1 MLALDA
7 YLRSDYA
14 AALAAADLAACGGSV
29 DGFKGLRDQAVRLRE
44 ASKQALGDVKLRRT
58 YRVAIDYELPPLPR
72 GVDFKDQAWA
82 YYLEAIRA
90 ARMRNVPG
98 CQLLVYKGICAARG
112 TKDHPAVWFLKKL
125 GKAMR
130 GNGKERRFAAD
141 FDPQDAETAGYV
153 LDKLGLVKPSPAALQ
168 SPAWINAAKAL
179 VAYDRGSWNSACRH
193 VNVARNLPGP
203 ERDHLETILQR
214 ILTRLPPGVGSRTR
228 SNGTQGV
235 AHIVG
240 MGVSGST
247 PHRRL

>member
-44 ASKQALGDVKLRRT
+44 ASKQALGDVSLRRT

-72 GVDFKDQAWA
+72 NVDFKDKSWA

-90 ARMRNVPG
+90 ARMRDVPK
-98 CQLLVYKGICAARG
+98 CQLLVYKGISAARG

-130 GNGKERRFAAD
+130 GNGKERRFAVD
-141 FDPQDAETAGYV
+141 FDPQDAETACYV
-153 LDKLGLVKPSPAALQ
+153 LDKLGLVKPSRFALE
-168 SPAWINAAKAL
+168 SPAWISAAKAL
-179 VAYDRGSWNSACRH
+179 VAFDRGSWNSAYRH
-193 VNVARNLPGP
+193 VHIARNLPGP
-203 ERDHLETILQR
+203 ERDHLEAILQR
-214 ILTRLPPGVGSRTR
+214 IVTRLPPGVGSRTR
-228 SNGTQGV
+228 SNGTQV
-235 AHIVG
+235 APRILDL
-240 MGVSGST
+240 GVSGST
-247 PHRRL
+247 PHRRS